1 MSIKNIKKEKVIKN
15 IEKNEYIDIVAK
27 INFKK
32 EFLNIN
38 INEKNYGFFIFG
50 NKSIPNFLIKD
61 RKERDKN

>member
-27 INFKK
+27 FNFKK
-32 EFLNIN
+32 EFLN

-50 NKSIPNFLIKD
+50 NKSVPIF
-61 RKERDKN
+61 

>member
-27 INFKK
+27 FNFKK

-38 INEKNYGFFIFG
+38 EKNYELFIFG
-50 NKSIPNFLIKD
+50 NKSVPNFLIKD